1 MFMFSEF
8 STDKSVRTCYC
19 GKLYLITPRLRLSV
33 APSGI
38 APGSTPQSR
47 ATLRIFW
54 TACTLVIE
62 KAVASY
68 LMMVNGE
75 TVKGKCQILI
85 ERIL

>member
-38 APGSTPQSR
+38 TPGSTPQSR
-47 ATLRIFW
+47 AALRVRR
-54 TACTLVIE
+54 TARLRREQAVADATAVYPVIE
-62 KAVASY
+62 
-68 LMMVNGE
+68 
-75 TVKGKCQILI
+75 T
-85 ERIL
+85 RIIWFFLRNLYCK